1 MVCVGKK
8 KLCKYHLSLNCF
20 IAGPV
25 GDDYLWWNI
34 SFVCFAKKRVSG
46 PFSRPRGGG
55 GGGGCA
61 IISEAEARSEE
72 AASPSSLKAA
82 SHAAVASSI
91 VAAAVVI
98 SQISVRHLRGA
109 SNVVATRLHQGRTH
123 DVMRVPS
130 SYFELA

>member
-1 MVCVGKK
+1 M
-8 KLCKYHLSLNCF
+8 
-20 IAGPV
+20 
-25 GDDYLWWNI
+25 
-34 SFVCFAKKRVSG
+34 
-46 PFSRPRGGG
+46 
-55 GGGGCA
+55 
-61 IISEAEARSEE
+61 ISEVEARSEE
-72 AASPSSLKAA
+72 AASSSSLKAA